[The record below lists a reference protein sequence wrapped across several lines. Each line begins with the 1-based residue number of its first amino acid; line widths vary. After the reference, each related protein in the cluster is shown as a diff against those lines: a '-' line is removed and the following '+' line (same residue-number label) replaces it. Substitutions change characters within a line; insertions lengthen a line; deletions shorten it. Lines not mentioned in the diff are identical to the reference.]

1 MTYDPADSPE
11 PITPDATASEFERAI
26 AQEVSSALFT
36 PRQIARARE
45 LLARLSGARRSV
57 TFYPAGHV
65 VARDNYLALMAAIAR
80 YHKEGVDVPLIFF
93 ENEVLLGDQ
102 LLPQES
108 MIFDQLIRDMTES
121 GQTSVTFLRGLEA
134 DELERALQVLAVDGS
149 TIERAGGL
157 EVAVAAAAIPH
168 VQIGTVAFA
177 REMGDFVD
185 SGEGNNRRA
194 YLHAIDAI
202 RGVGRRVANG
212 EPVSAYH
219 VRDTA
224 RSIVDNVLGNKI
236 AMLELSGLRSH
247 DEYTFF
253 HSVNVTILSVAL
265 GSLISA
271 NRRFLNSIGV
281 GALMHDIGKMS
292 VDLGIINN
300 SGPLPTEEQETMHLH
315 PVRGA
320 EIAATMRGLDRSA
333 IVVIL
338 EHHMRYDLDGYPRLT
353 PRRPQ
358 HLTSR
363 IVALADV
370 YDAVTSRRSYSEAR
384 PQYDAMEILAKG
396 AGTAFDPALVRMF
409 VQMMGIYPL
418 RSVVRLTSGEIAVV
432 ISPNNDIVSPN
443 VLVITDRDGT
453 FVDPLDLDLSNPEH
467 ACDRR
472 IQESLDAAALNIEVD
487 DYLLRR

>member
-1 MTYDPADSPE
+1 
-11 PITPDATASEFERAI
+11 
-26 AQEVSSALFT
+26 
-36 PRQIARARE
+36 
-45 LLARLSGARRSV
+45 
-57 TFYPAGHV
+57 
-65 VARDNYLALMAAIAR
+65 
-80 YHKEGVDVPLIFF
+80 
-93 ENEVLLGDQ
+93 
-102 LLPQES
+102 
-108 MIFDQLIRDMTES
+108 
-121 GQTSVTFLRGLEA
+121 
-134 DELERALQVLAVDGS
+134 
-149 TIERAGGL
+149 
-157 EVAVAAAAIPH
+157 
-168 VQIGTVAFA
+168 
-177 REMGDFVD
+177 
-185 SGEGNNRRA
+185 
-194 YLHAIDAI
+194 
-202 RGVGRRVANG
+202 
-212 EPVSAYH
+212 
-219 VRDTA
+219 
-224 RSIVDNVLGNKI
+224 
-236 AMLELSGLRSH
+236 
-247 DEYTFF
+247 
-253 HSVNVTILSVAL
+253 
-265 GSLISA
+265 
-271 NRRFLNSIGV
+271 
-281 GALMHDIGKMS
+281 MHDIGKMS

-453 FVDPLDLDLSNPEH
+453 FVDPLDLDLSNPEQ